1 VWLLWLTAVVVLLL
15 NAAYRDGSVSQ
26 PYPRWIAQFL
36 RVVVPLT
43 VIVSSTALYALLMR
57 SHYYG
62 LTVERVWAFV
72 VAGAALFYSVGYSIS
87 AFGRGAWLGGIAR
100 VNVAVAVALIA
111 VISAAL
117 TPVLSPYRLAA
128 NSQFR
133 LVLAKGL
140 ELEDKGK
147 TKNAYMLN
155 TPLHYLRFDS
165 GQYGRAKLQE
175 LARLQSGPRAEHIRH
190 LAQEALAQKV
200 RWEDLP
206 AAEISA
212 EIAKLQ
218 IYPAGRTLDRN
229 LSDKLI
235 ADLRKPEN
243 GLAYLRLEDE
253 GVAGIYIDLNGDKSD
268 EFVFLAAYGGLVYE
282 NRGGRWVLV
291 GGINRQS
298 SHPGTL
304 EFAGVKLDLIG
315 ELTKGNFS
323 ATTPKWNELSIGGHV
338 FRVIPHEPA
347 AEEAPAPSYI
357 PLQ

>member
-1 VWLLWLTAVVVLLL
+1 
-15 NAAYRDGSVSQ
+15 
-26 PYPRWIAQFL
+26 
-36 RVVVPLT
+36 
-43 VIVSSTALYALLMR
+43 
-57 SHYYG
+57 
-62 LTVERVWAFV
+62 
-72 VAGAALFYSVGYSIS
+72 
-87 AFGRGAWLGGIAR
+87 
-100 VNVAVAVALIA
+100 

-212 EIAKLQ
+212 EVAKLQ